1 MAKQILF
8 NEDARRALGK
18 GVDALANAVKITLGP
33 KGRNVVLDKKF
44 GAPMITNDGVTIA
57 RDIELEDPFENMGAQ
72 LVKEVATKTNDVAG
86 DGTTTATL
94 LAQAMIQEGMRNV
107 AAGANPMILKRGIEM
122 AVKKLVEEVQKRS
135 IAVSDK
141 ESIAQVASISA
152 GDEEIGGLIADAMEK
167 VGKDGVIT
175 VEESKTMGTQL
186 SVVEGMQFDRGY
198 ISPYMVTDPDKMEAV
213 MSEPYILV
221 TDRKIASIQE
231 MLPTLEKVVQAG
243 KELLIIA
250 EDVEGEALAT
260 LVVNKLRGT
269 FKAVAVKAPGFG
281 DRRKAMLQDIAVLTG
296 ATVISEDV
304 GRKLDSITMDDLGT
318 ARQIRVSKEETTIVE
333 GHGNSD
339 EIKARV
345 SQIKAQ
351 IADTTSDFDKEKLQE
366 RLAKM
371 SGGVAVIEVGAATEV
386 ELKDK
391 KLRIEDALNATR
403 AAVEEGIV
411 AGGGTTFCDIL
422 PALYEL
428 TAEGDVQTGINLVK
442 RAVEEPVRQ
451 IANNAGLEGSV
462 VVAQVKAQPDGVGFN
477 ALTEKYV
484 DMVKAGIVDP
494 AKVTRSALQ
503 NAASIAALVLTTE
516 TLVADKPEK
525 EPAMPAG
532 AGAGMGGMGGMGGM
546 M

>member
-8 NEDARRALGK
+8 NEEARRALGN
-18 GVDALANAVKITLGP
+18 GVDALANAVKVTLGP

-44 GAPMITNDGVTIA
+44 GEPAITNDGVTIA

-107 AAGANPMILKRGIEM
+107 AAGANPMILKRGVEK
-122 AVKKLVEEVQKRS
+122 AVNRLVEEIKKRA
-135 IAVSDK
+135 IEVNDK
-141 ESIAQVASISA
+141 AAIAQVASISA
-152 GDEEIGGLIADAMEK
+152 GDEEVGGLIADAMEK

-281 DRRKAMLQDIAVLTG
+281 DRRKAMLQDIATLTG
-296 ATVISEDV
+296 ATVITEDI
-304 GRKLDSITMDDLGT
+304 GRKLDSITMEDLGT
-318 ARQIRVSKEETTIVE
+318 ARQIRVTKDETTIVE
-333 GHGNSD
+333 GHGDSTA
-339 EIKARV
+339 IKDRIA
-345 SQIKAQ
+345 QIKAQ
-351 IADTTSDFDKEKLQE
+351 IAETTSDFDKEKLQE

-386 ELKDK
+386 ELKEK
-391 KLRIEDALNATR
+391 KLRLEDALNATR

-411 AGGGTTFCDIL
+411 AGGGTTFVDIL
-422 PALYEL
+422 PVLDEFKE
-428 TAEGDVQTGINLVK
+428 EGDIQTGINLVK

-451 IANNAGLEGSV
+451 IAHNAGLEGSV
-462 VVAQVKAQPDGVGFN
+462 IVAQVKESADGVGFD
-477 ALTEKYV
+477 ALKEEYV

-494 AKVTRSALQ
+494 AKVARTALQ
-503 NAASIAALVLTTE
+503 NAASIASLVLTTE
-516 TLVADKPEK
+516 TLISDKPEPAAAA
-525 EPAMPAG
+525 PAMP
-532 AGAGMGGMGGMGGM
+532 GGMPGGMPGM

>member
-18 GVDALANAVKITLGP
+18 GVDALANAVKVTLGP

-44 GAPMITNDGVTIA
+44 GAPTITNDGVTIA

-86 DGTTTATL
+86 DGTTTATV

-107 AAGANPMILKRGIEM
+107 AAGANPMILKRGIEK
-122 AVKKLVEEVQKRS
+122 AVAKLVEEIKKRS

-141 ESIAQVASISA
+141 ASIAQVASISA
-152 GDEEIGGLIADAMEK
+152 GDEEVGGLIADAMEK

-213 MSEPYILV
+213 MSEPYILI

-231 MLPTLEKVVQAG
+231 MLPVLEKVVQAG

-281 DRRKAMLQDIAVLTG
+281 DRRKAMLQDIATLTG
-296 ATVISEDV
+296 ATVITEDV
-304 GRKLDSITMDDLGT
+304 GRKLDSVTMEDLGT
-318 ARQIRVSKEETTIVE
+318 ARQVRVTKDETTIVE
-333 GHGNSD
+333 GHGD
-339 EIKARV
+339 PQAIKDRV
-345 SQIKAQ
+345 AQIKAQ
-351 IADTTSDFDKEKLQE
+351 IAETTSDFDKEKLQE

-391 KLRIEDALNATR
+391 KYRLEDALNATR

-411 AGGGTTFCDIL
+411 AGGGTTLIDIL
-422 PALYEL
+422 PALDEFN
-428 TAEGDVQTGINLVK
+428 EDGDVQTGINLVK
-442 RAVEEPVRQ
+442 RAIEAPLRQ
-451 IANNAGLEGSV
+451 IAENAGLEGSV
-462 VVAQVKAQPDGVGFN
+462 IVAKVKASEDGVGFN
-477 ALTEKYV
+477 ALKEEYV

-494 AKVTRSALQ
+494 AKVTRTALQ

-516 TLVADKPEK
+516 TLVADKPE
-525 EPAMPAG
+525 PAPA
-532 AGAGMGGMGGMGGM
+532 APAAPAGMGGGMPGM